1 MESRKAPSPVCMENK
16 LRCLRDI
23 LSKMGRVAIALSGGI
38 DSAFLLRVA
47 AEVIPGRILALTSV
61 SIFLPEDDL
70 EDAKKIARQ
79 TQTAQH
85 LIDFDPLEIPRF
97 AENPAER
104 CYYCKKALCRLFLNH
119 AGNQGITNLI
129 DGTNAD
135 DLQDFRPGLKA
146 AAELSVRSPLSE
158 ADLTKAEIR
167 ALSQQ
172 MGIPFWDK
180 PSSPC
185 LATRFPYGEPIVA
198 EAVERVK
205 RAEGYLKNLGYN
217 PVRIRSCGDTARIET
232 EAGQI
237 GLFMEQDRTEHITE
251 HLQELGFTYVTLD
264 MEGYKSKSPC
274 KSRNNIV

>member
-1 MESRKAPSPVCMENK
+1 MENK

-47 AEVIPGRILALTSV
+47 AEVIPGRIPALTAV

-79 TQTAQH
+79 IQTVHH
-85 LIDFDPLEIPRF
+85 LIDFDPLEVPHF
-97 AENPAER
+97 AENPAQR

-119 AGNQGITNLI
+119 AGSQGITNLI
-129 DGTNAD
+129 DGTNAN

-158 ADLTKAEIR
+158 AEIR

-172 MGIPFWDK
+172 LGIPFWDK

-185 LATRFPYGEPIVA
+185 LATRFPYGQPIVA

-217 PVRIRSCGDTARIET
+217 PVRVRSYGDTARIET

-274 KSRNNIV
+274 KS